1 MITLNIK
8 FPLLSFSL
16 FKVVLV
22 IVEKLKVSFK
32 MKRKVLNVV
41 MWIKIDVKYTRESQ
55 SRRQGMFT
63 VYDKEKDFGAFDDN

>member
-1 MITLNIK
+1 
-8 FPLLSFSL
+8 
-16 FKVVLV
+16 
-22 IVEKLKVSFK
+22 